1 MELPDAA
8 AAETVKN
15 DRREIFDMAVYSLV
29 VIRVYLSDGSQ
40 LNVIIQFHRRILYQ
54 ISSGVRCIALIK
66 FGFNT
71 SRQSAYG
78 GNGYNVVAPKAI
90 NQY

>member
-29 VIRVYLSDGSQ
+29 VIRVYFSDGSQ
-40 LNVIIQFHRRILYQ
+40 LNVIIQLHRRILYQ
-54 ISSGVRCIALIK
+54 ILALYQLRLSSDL
-66 FGFNT
+66 T
-71 SRQSAYG
+71 PQ
-78 GNGYNVVAPKAI
+78 GNPPAAETAI
-90 NQY
+90 MLLPQKR